1 MTVRNLLVQV
11 LGIATAISLGAFGAP
26 PPIPDRTAEVPI
38 LHQAADTP
46 GRDALGSDTPGSDAA
61 VADSPDD
68 LTGDIVFSV
77 PSGTFEGELTVSLQ
91 TSVTGAE
98 IRYTTDGA
106 LPRADSRRYDGTPL
120 LLSGTTQLRA
130 WAFVDGAPTGDPGTA
145 LYVERAV
152 DVSLDLPI
160 LLIDGYGQ
168 GAPGRE
174 FVDAAGLLFAPT
186 GGHASF
192 SAPPALATRIG
203 YHLRGTS
210 SSLFDKPQYRV
221 EFRDNEDDDV
231 DYPVLGMPAESD
243 WALRGPYPDKALI
256 REALTFDLAREMGF
270 QTPRYAFV
278 ELYLNVADRPVSA
291 EDYLGVYMIV
301 ETIKNSKNRLDLKDL
316 DPDDVTLPAI
326 SGGYIFKFEW
336 MTAEEPVLE
345 CEGRSAT
352 CWHFLEVVDPSP
364 LQPEQQAWLTG
375 HLQQFNDLMQ
385 SRRFADPTTGYPA
398 WIDVGSF
405 VDSLIIN
412 ELTRNFDAY
421 ARSSYFYKDRG
432 GKITAGP
439 LWDLDITYG
448 IGGGDN
454 LETTGWQYEQ
464 QRWPKP
470 NNWINRLVT
479 DPGFMALVRARWAEL
494 RQGPLSAARLD
505 ARFASL
511 TAPLVNAADR
521 NFQRWPNLTTEK
533 IGPIVTPTADTWQG
547 QVAFLR
553 DWMARRMTWLD
564 SASGWA
570 LAAPGVSGQPP
581 R

>member
-1 MTVRNLLVQV
+1 MRNLPARI
-11 LGIATAISLGAFGAP
+11 LGVVTAISLGVAGGPSPTPARPAGAP
-26 PPIPDRTAEVPI
+26 ATAAP
-38 LHQAADTP
+38 AADP
-46 GRDALGSDTPGSDAA
+46 
-61 VADSPDD
+61 ADE

-77 PSGTFEGELTVSLQ
+77 PSGTFRDAFAVSLR
-91 TSVTGAE
+91 TTVADAE
-98 IRYTTDGA
+98 IRYTTDGS
-106 LPRADSRRYDGTPL
+106 LPRADSPRYDDTPL
-120 LLSGTTQLRA
+120 TVSATTQLRA
-130 WAFVDGAPTGDPGTA
+130 GAFVDGVATGDPGTA

-174 FVDAAGLLFAPT
+174 FVDAAALLFAPT
-186 GGHASF
+186 GGHASL
-192 SAPPALATRIG
+192 STPPTLATRIG

-210 SSLFDKPQYRV
+210 SSLFDKAPYRV

-231 DYPVLGMPAESD
+231 DLPVLGMPAESD
-243 WALRGPYPDKALI
+243 WVLRGPYTDKALI
-256 REALTFDLAREMGF
+256 REAFTFDLAREIGF
-270 QTPRYAFV
+270 QAPRYAFV
-278 ELYLNVADRPVSA
+278 EFYHNVADRPVAA
-291 EDYLGVYMIV
+291 EDYQGVYLIV
-301 ETIKNSKNRLDLKDL
+301 ETIKNAKNRLDLKEL

-326 SGGYIFKFEW
+326 TGGYIVKFEW
-336 MTAEEPVLE
+336 LTAEEPTLE
-345 CEGRSAT
+345 CQGRPAT
-352 CWHFLEVVDPSP
+352 CWHYLEVVDPSP

-385 SRRFADPTTGYPA
+385 SRDFADPVTGYPA

-405 VDSLIIN
+405 VDSFILN

-439 LWDLDITYG
+439 LWDLDLTYG

-464 QRWPKP
+464 PRWPKP

-494 RQGPLSAARLD
+494 RRGPLSAAGLD
-505 ARFASL
+505 ARLAGL
-511 TAPLVNAADR
+511 TAPLANAADR

-547 QVAFLR
+547 QLDYLR
-553 DWMARRMTWLD
+553 DWLDRRMAWLD
-564 SASGWA
+564 SAI
-570 LAAPGVSGQPP
+570 
-581 R
+581 

>member
-1 MTVRNLLVQV
+1 MRSLPARI
-11 LGIATAISLGAFGAP
+11 LGVVTAISLGVAGGPSPTPDRPAGAP
-26 PPIPDRTAEVPI
+26 AAAP
-38 LHQAADTP
+38 AADP
-46 GRDALGSDTPGSDAA
+46 
-61 VADSPDD
+61 ADE

-77 PSGTFEGELTVSLQ
+77 PSGTFRDELTVSLR
-91 TSVTGAE
+91 TTVTDAE

-106 LPRADSRRYDGTPL
+106 LPRADSPRYDGTPVTL
-120 LLSGTTQLRA
+120 VDTTQLRA
-130 WAFVDGAPTGDPGTA
+130 QAFVDGAATGDPGTA

-174 FVDAAGLLFAPT
+174 FVDAAALLFAPT
-186 GGHASF
+186 GGHASL
-192 SAPPALATRIG
+192 STPPTLATRIG

-210 SSLFDKPQYRV
+210 SSLFDKAPYRV

-231 DYPVLGMPAESD
+231 DLPVLGMPAESD
-243 WALRGPYPDKALI
+243 WVLRGPYTDKALI
-256 REALTFDLAREMGF
+256 REAFTFDLAREIGF
-270 QTPRYAFV
+270 QAPRYAFV
-278 ELYLNVADRPVSA
+278 EFYHNVADRPVSA
-291 EDYLGVYMIV
+291 EDYQGVYLIV
-301 ETIKNSKNRLDLKDL
+301 ETIKNAKNRLDLKDL

-326 SGGYIFKFEW
+326 TGGYIFKFEW
-336 MTAEEPVLE
+336 LTAEEPTLE
-345 CEGRSAT
+345 CQGRPAT
-352 CWHFLEVVDPSP
+352 CWHYLEVVDPSP

-385 SRRFADPTTGYPA
+385 SGDFADPVTGYPA

-405 VDSLIIN
+405 VDSFILN

-432 GKITAGP
+432 GRITAGP
-439 LWDLDITYG
+439 LWDLDLTYG
-448 IGGGDN
+448 TGGGIN
-454 LETTGWQYEQ
+454 LETSGWQYEQ
-464 QRWPKP
+464 PRWPKP

-494 RQGPLSAARLD
+494 RRGPLSAAGLD
-505 ARFASL
+505 ARLAGL
-511 TAPLVNAADR
+511 TAPLTDAADR

-547 QVAFLR
+547 QLDYLR
-553 DWMARRMTWLD
+553 DWLDRRMAWLD
-564 SASGWA
+564 SA
-570 LAAPGVSGQPP
+570 L
-581 R
+581 

>member
-1 MTVRNLLVQV
+1 SPHPPLSR
-11 LGIATAISLGAFGAP
+11 SAP
-26 PPIPDRTAEVPI
+26 AAAP
-38 LHQAADTP
+38 AADP
-46 GRDALGSDTPGSDAA
+46 
-61 VADSPDD
+61 ADE

-77 PSGTFEGELTVSLQ
+77 PSGTFRDELTVSLRK
-91 TSVTGAE
+91 TVTDAE

-106 LPRADSRRYDGTPL
+106 LPRADSPRYDGTPVTL
-120 LLSGTTQLRA
+120 VDTTQLRA
-130 WAFVDGAPTGDPGTA
+130 QAFVDGAATGDPGTA

-174 FVDAAGLLFAPT
+174 FVDAAALLFAPT
-186 GGHASF
+186 GGHASL
-192 SAPPALATRIG
+192 STPPTLATRIG

-210 SSLFDKPQYRV
+210 SSLFDKAPYRV

-231 DYPVLGMPAESD
+231 DLPVLGMPAESD
-243 WALRGPYPDKALI
+243 WVLRGPYTDKALI
-256 REALTFDLAREMGF
+256 REAFTFDLAREIGF
-270 QTPRYAFV
+270 QAPRYAFV
-278 ELYLNVADRPVSA
+278 EFYHNVADRPVSA
-291 EDYLGVYMIV
+291 EDYQGVYLIV
-301 ETIKNSKNRLDLKDL
+301 ETIKNAKNRLDLKDL

-326 SGGYIFKFEW
+326 TGGYIFKFEW
-336 MTAEEPVLE
+336 LTAEEPTLE
-345 CEGRSAT
+345 CQGRPAT
-352 CWHFLEVVDPSP
+352 CWHYLEVVDPSP

-385 SRRFADPTTGYPA
+385 SGDFADPVTGYPA

-405 VDSLIIN
+405 VDSFILN

-432 GKITAGP
+432 GRITAGP
-439 LWDLDITYG
+439 LWDLDLTYG
-448 IGGGDN
+448 TGGGDN
-454 LETTGWQYEQ
+454 LETSGWQYEQ
-464 QRWPKP
+464 PRWPKP

-494 RQGPLSAARLD
+494 RRGPLSAAGLD
-505 ARFASL
+505 ARLAGL
-511 TAPLVNAADR
+511 TAPLTDAADR

-547 QVAFLR
+547 QLDYLR
-553 DWMARRMTWLD
+553 DWLDRRMAWLD
-564 SASGWA
+564 SA
-570 LAAPGVSGQPP
+570 L
-581 R
+581 

>member
-1 MTVRNLLVQV
+1 MRNLPARI
-11 LGIATAISLGAFGAP
+11 LGVVTAISLGVAGVPSPTPARPAGAP
-26 PPIPDRTAEVPI
+26 ATAAP
-38 LHQAADTP
+38 AADP
-46 GRDALGSDTPGSDAA
+46 
-61 VADSPDD
+61 ADE

-77 PSGTFEGELTVSLQ
+77 PSGTFRDAFAVSLR
-91 TSVTGAE
+91 TTVADAE
-98 IRYTTDGA
+98 IRYTTDGS
-106 LPRADSRRYDGTPL
+106 LPRADSPRYDDTPL
-120 LLSGTTQLRA
+120 TVSATTQLRA
-130 WAFVDGAPTGDPGTA
+130 GAFVDGVATGDPGTA

-160 LLIDGYGQ
+160 LLIDGYGR

-174 FVDAAGLLFAPT
+174 FVDAAALLFAPT
-186 GGHASF
+186 GGHASL
-192 SAPPALATRIG
+192 ATPPTLATRIG

-210 SSLFDKPQYRV
+210 SSLFDKAPYRV

-231 DYPVLGMPAESD
+231 DLPVLGMPAESD
-243 WALRGPYPDKALI
+243 WVLRGPYTDKALI
-256 REALTFDLAREMGF
+256 REAFTFDLAREIGF
-270 QTPRYAFV
+270 QAPRYAFV
-278 ELYLNVADRPVSA
+278 EFYHNVADRPVAA
-291 EDYLGVYMIV
+291 EDYQGVYLIV
-301 ETIKNSKNRLDLKDL
+301 ETIKNAKNRLDLKEL

-326 SGGYIFKFEW
+326 TGGYIVKFEW
-336 MTAEEPVLE
+336 LTAEEPTLE
-345 CEGRSAT
+345 CQGRPAT
-352 CWHFLEVVDPSP
+352 CWHYLEVVDPSP

-385 SRRFADPTTGYPA
+385 SRDFADPVTGYPA

-405 VDSLIIN
+405 VDSFILN

-439 LWDLDITYG
+439 LWDLDLTYG

-464 QRWPKP
+464 PRWPKP

-494 RQGPLSAARLD
+494 RRGPLSAAGLD
-505 ARFASL
+505 ARLAGL
-511 TAPLVNAADR
+511 TAPLANAADR

-547 QVAFLR
+547 QLDYLR
-553 DWMARRMTWLD
+553 DWLDRRMAWLD
-564 SASGWA
+564 SAI
-570 LAAPGVSGQPP
+570 
-581 R
+581 

>member
-1 MTVRNLLVQV
+1 MRNLPARV
-11 LGIATAISLGAFGAP
+11 LGVVTAISLGAVGAP
-26 PPIPDRTAEVPI
+26 SPAPDRPAGVAATVAP
-38 LHQAADTP
+38 AADP
-46 GRDALGSDTPGSDAA
+46 
-61 VADSPDD
+61 ADE

-77 PSGTFEGELTVSLQ
+77 PSGTFRDDLTVSLR
-91 TSVTGAE
+91 TTVTDAE

-106 LPRADSRRYDGTPL
+106 LPRADSPRYDGTPVTL
-120 LLSGTTQLRA
+120 VDTTQLRA
-130 WAFVDGAPTGDPGTA
+130 QAFVDGVATGDPGTA

-174 FVDAAGLLFAPT
+174 FVDAAALLFAPT
-186 GGHASF
+186 GGHASL
-192 SAPPALATRIG
+192 ANPPTLATRIG

-210 SSLFDKPQYRV
+210 SSLFDKAPYRV

-231 DYPVLGMPAESD
+231 DLPVLGMPAESD
-243 WALRGPYPDKALI
+243 WVLRGPYTDKALI
-256 REALTFDLAREMGF
+256 REAFTFDLAREIGF
-270 QTPRYAFV
+270 QAPRYAFV
-278 ELYLNVADRPVSA
+278 EFYHNVADRPVSA
-291 EDYLGVYMIV
+291 EDYQGVYLIV
-301 ETIKNSKNRLDLKDL
+301 ETIKNAKNRLDLKDL

-326 SGGYIFKFEW
+326 TGGYILKFEW
-336 MTAEEPVLE
+336 LTAEEPTLD
-345 CEGRSAT
+345 CQGRPAT
-352 CWHFLEVVDPSP
+352 CWHYLEVVDPSP

-385 SRRFADPTTGYPA
+385 SPGFADPVAGYPA

-405 VDSLIIN
+405 VDSFILN

-432 GKITAGP
+432 GRITAGP
-439 LWDLDITYG
+439 LWDLDLTYG
-448 IGGGDN
+448 VGGGAN

-464 QRWPKP
+464 PRWPKP

-479 DPGFMALVRARWAEL
+479 DPGFMALVRTRWAEL
-494 RQGPLSAARLD
+494 RRGPLSAAGLD
-505 ARFASL
+505 ARLTAL
-511 TAPLVNAADR
+511 TAPLANAADR

-547 QVAFLR
+547 QLDYLR
-553 DWMARRMTWLD
+553 DWLDRRMAWLD
-564 SASGWA
+564 
-570 LAAPGVSGQPP
+570 AAI
-581 R
+581 

>member
-1 MTVRNLLVQV
+1 MRNLPARI
-11 LGIATAISLGAFGAP
+11 LGVVTAISLGVAGVPSPTPARPAGAP
-26 PPIPDRTAEVPI
+26 ATAAP
-38 LHQAADTP
+38 AADP
-46 GRDALGSDTPGSDAA
+46 
-61 VADSPDD
+61 ADE

-77 PSGTFEGELTVSLQ
+77 PSGTFRDAFAVSLR
-91 TSVTGAE
+91 TTVADAE
-98 IRYTTDGA
+98 IRYTTDGS
-106 LPRADSRRYDGTPL
+106 LPRADSPRYDDTPL
-120 LLSGTTQLRA
+120 TVSATTQLRA
-130 WAFVDGAPTGDPGTA
+130 GAFVDGVATGDPGTA

-160 LLIDGYGQ
+160 LLIDGYGR

-174 FVDAAGLLFAPT
+174 FVDAAALLFAPT
-186 GGHASF
+186 GGHASL
-192 SAPPALATRIG
+192 STPPTLATRIG

-210 SSLFDKPQYRV
+210 SSLFDKAPYRV

-231 DYPVLGMPAESD
+231 DLPVLGMPAESD
-243 WALRGPYPDKALI
+243 WVLRGPYTDKALI
-256 REALTFDLAREMGF
+256 REAFTFDLAREIGF
-270 QTPRYAFV
+270 QAPRYAFV
-278 ELYLNVADRPVSA
+278 EFYHNVADRPVAA
-291 EDYLGVYMIV
+291 EDYQGVYLIV
-301 ETIKNSKNRLDLKDL
+301 ETIKNAKNRLDLKEL

-326 SGGYIFKFEW
+326 TGGYIVKFEW
-336 MTAEEPVLE
+336 LTAEEPTLE
-345 CEGRSAT
+345 CQGRPAT
-352 CWHFLEVVDPSP
+352 CWHYLEVVDPSP

-385 SRRFADPTTGYPA
+385 SRDFADPVTGYPA

-405 VDSLIIN
+405 VDSFILN

-439 LWDLDITYG
+439 LWDLDLTYG

-464 QRWPKP
+464 PRWPKP

-494 RQGPLSAARLD
+494 RRGPLSAAGLD
-505 ARFASL
+505 ARLAGL
-511 TAPLVNAADR
+511 TAPLANAADR

-547 QVAFLR
+547 QLDYLR
-553 DWMARRMTWLD
+553 DWLDRRMAWLD
-564 SASGWA
+564 SAI
-570 LAAPGVSGQPP
+570 
-581 R
+581 

>member
-1 MTVRNLLVQV
+1 MRSLPARV
-11 LGIATAISLGAFGAP
+11 LGVVTAISLGVVGGPSPTPDRPAGAP
-26 PPIPDRTAEVPI
+26 AAA
-38 LHQAADTP
+38 LAADP
-46 GRDALGSDTPGSDAA
+46 
-61 VADSPDD
+61 ADE

-77 PSGTFEGELTVSLQ
+77 PSGTFRDELTVSLR
-91 TSVTGAE
+91 TTVTDAE

-106 LPRADSRRYDGTPL
+106 LPRADSPRYDGTPVTL
-120 LLSGTTQLRA
+120 VDTTQLRA
-130 WAFVDGAPTGDPGTA
+130 QAFVDGVATGDPGTA

-174 FVDAAGLLFAPT
+174 FVDAAALLFAPT
-186 GGHASF
+186 GGHASL
-192 SAPPALATRIG
+192 STPPTLATRIG

-210 SSLFDKPQYRV
+210 SSLFDKAPYRV

-231 DYPVLGMPAESD
+231 DLPVLGMPAESD
-243 WALRGPYPDKALI
+243 WVLRGPYTDKALI
-256 REALTFDLAREMGF
+256 REAFTFDLAREIGF
-270 QTPRYAFV
+270 QAPRYAFV
-278 ELYLNVADRPVSA
+278 EFYHNVADRPVSA
-291 EDYLGVYMIV
+291 EDYQGVYLIV
-301 ETIKNSKNRLDLKDL
+301 ETIKNAKNRLDLKDL

-326 SGGYIFKFEW
+326 TGGYIFKFEW
-336 MTAEEPVLE
+336 LTAEEPTLE
-345 CEGRSAT
+345 CQGRPAT
-352 CWHFLEVVDPSP
+352 CWHYLEVVDPSP

-385 SRRFADPTTGYPA
+385 SGDFADPVTGYPA

-405 VDSLIIN
+405 VDSFILN

-432 GKITAGP
+432 GRITAGP
-439 LWDLDITYG
+439 LWDLDLTYG
-448 IGGGDN
+448 TGGGDN
-454 LETTGWQYEQ
+454 LETSGWQYEQ
-464 QRWPKP
+464 PRWPKP

-494 RQGPLSAARLD
+494 RRGPLSAAGLD
-505 ARFASL
+505 ARLAGL
-511 TAPLVNAADR
+511 TAPLTDAADR

-547 QVAFLR
+547 QLDYLR
-553 DWMARRMTWLD
+553 DWLDRRMAWLD
-564 SASGWA
+564 SA
-570 LAAPGVSGQPP
+570 L
-581 R
+581 